1 MRRAGEW
8 RHNDGSYHT
17 VPWDSMRKERE
28 QGRMSLRISKDE
40 IETASGLTAKG
51 IKDLLGQ

>member
-1 MRRAGEW
+1 
-8 RHNDGSYHT
+8 
-17 VPWDSMRKERE
+17 VPWDSIRKERE